1 MAKTEQ
7 YRKII
12 SLVIF
17 TLGGAF
23 LFALPV
29 HAQTV
34 GPNLIGNPSFKSSPI
49 SPTGW
54 SKGGYG
60 NNTRVFSYPVTG
72 YDDAY
77 AAKVSITTYT
87 GGDAKW
93 FFGDV
98 AVQSGH
104 TYQFSDYFQ
113 SNVPSI
119 ITARY
124 ALSGGGYM
132 YKDILLL
139 SPNSAYQNATIKFI
153 VPQNAVSLTI
163 FHLINQV
170 GVLTTDDYSLNEIT
184 PPLPT
189 GPPNLILNPDLE
201 SSDVPNKP
209 AYWNSGSWG
218 SSTRTFTYPVP
229 GVSGSRAA
237 QVAITNY
244 TSGDAKWYF
253 TPRALSPGVYVY
265 SDQYISTATSKLT
278 VQYQYTDGTFFYV
291 DLKILPPTNVFTAA
305 SAQLSVPAN
314 VSTVTVFHLIAEVG
328 TLTIDN
334 TSLQLLSTPKG
345 IFTTGA
351 VSLTFDDGTLSQYE
365 NAIPKLNSS
374 GLKGVFY
381 IVSQRLSN
389 YGYPG
394 FMSIAQVI
402 DIYNNGH
409 EIGAHTRTHAHL
421 PSLTLAQQ
429 QSEIQGS
436 RQDLLAFNVG
446 PILSFAY
453 PYGEHND
460 AVVGIVKN
468 AGLANAR
475 GTGKYYAQQTE
486 NPFTLPRMGVEVNT
500 TVADVKTW
508 IDTALA
514 NKEWLI
520 LGFHQIDTS
529 GEQYST
535 TPDTFNQIIDYL
547 IQKNAPVITI
557 EQGVKDLL

>member
-113 SNVPSI
+113 SNVPSVV
-119 ITARY
+119 TARY
-124 ALSGGGYM
+124 TLSGGGYM

-139 SPNSAYQNATIKFI
+139 SPNSAYQNAAIKFI

-170 GVLTTDDYSLNEIT
+170 GVLTTDDYLLNEII
-184 PPLPT
+184 PALPS
-189 GPPNLILNPDLE
+189 GEPNLIPNADFE
-201 SSDVPNKP
+201 SSDSTNKP
-209 AYWNSGSWG
+209 TFWNAGSWG
-218 SSTRTFTYPVP
+218 NNISTFTYPVV
-229 GVSGSRAA
+229 GVSGSRGA
-237 QVAITNY
+237 QVVINNHL
-244 TSGDAKWYF
+244 SGDAKWHF
-253 TPRALSPGVYVY
+253 TPLALSPGVYTY
-265 SDQYISTATSKLT
+265 SDQYTSSVTSKFT
-278 VQYQYTDGTFFYV
+278 VQYEDVNGNFSYIDIGMF
-291 DLKILPPTNVFTAA
+291 PPSSVFTTA
-305 SAQLSVPAN
+305 SAELSVPAN
-314 VSTVTVFHLIAEVG
+314 IRNVTVFHLISSTGSLVVDNAYLK
-328 TLTIDN
+328 LT
-334 TSLQLLSTPKG
+334 SVPSG

-351 VSLTFDDGTLSQYE
+351 ISLTFDDGTLSQYQ
-365 NAIPKLNSS
+365 NAVPKLNST
-374 GLKGVFY
+374 GFKGTFY
-381 IVSQRLSN
+381 IISRELSD
-389 YGYPG
+389 YGYLG
-394 FMSIAQVI
+394 FMSIAQIV
-402 DIYNNGH
+402 DVYNKGH
-409 EIGAHTRTHAHL
+409 EIAAHTRTHPHL
-421 PSLTLAQQ
+421 PTLTPAQQ
-429 QSEIQGS
+429 QDEIQGS
-436 RQDLLAFNVG
+436 RQDLLAMNVG
-446 PILSFAY
+446 KVLSFAY
-453 PYGEHND
+453 PYGEYND
-460 AVVGIVKN
+460 AVIQIVKN

-500 TVADVKTW
+500 TAADVKTW